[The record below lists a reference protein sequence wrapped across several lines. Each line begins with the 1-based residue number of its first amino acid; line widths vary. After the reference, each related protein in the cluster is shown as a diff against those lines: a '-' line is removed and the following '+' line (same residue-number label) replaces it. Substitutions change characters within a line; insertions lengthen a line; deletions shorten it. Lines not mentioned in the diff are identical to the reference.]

1 MAAGAGRPLINFL
14 SRSAGFPCVPAPDF
28 RATRDATYSSID
40 RPPRVQR
47 VRKGE
52 ARSAQTG
59 ELVKAFG
66 VSVRAEN
73 TEGKRHDEPLARSA
87 TYAAGQRRRFP

>member
-1 MAAGAGRPLINFL
+1 MK
-14 SRSAGFPCVPAPDF
+14 
-28 RATRDATYSSID
+28 
-40 RPPRVQR
+40 R

-66 VSVRAEN
+66 VSVRAED
-73 TEGKRHDEPLARSA
+73 TEGKRHDEPRRVPRPRPRAIGADSREGLGVLAEILGA
-87 TYAAGQRRRFP
+87 LAGSFEVRCGSC